1 MTGTNRELFGVF
13 GGPDAFGR
21 HADPGEFDRVL
32 EGDAVTV
39 GVRDD
44 ALDRPTRTDVHSDDV
59 GCCVIWGEVHTPS
72 DGGDAARWLLDRY
85 ATDGRAAL
93 SGLNGSYLAVV
104 ERDGEAIVA
113 TDVLRTREC
122 FQIGRAHV

>member
-72 DGGDAARWLLDRY
+72 DGGDAGVP
-85 ATDGRAAL
+85 T
-93 SGLNGSYLAVV
+93 V
-104 ERDGEAIVA
+104 
-113 TDVLRTREC
+113 
-122 FQIGRAHV
+122 